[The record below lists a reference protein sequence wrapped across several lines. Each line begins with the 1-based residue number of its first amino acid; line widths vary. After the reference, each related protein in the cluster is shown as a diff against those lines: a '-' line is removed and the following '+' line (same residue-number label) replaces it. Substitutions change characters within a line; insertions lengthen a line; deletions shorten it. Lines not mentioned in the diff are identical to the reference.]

1 MFSSQ
6 IGSPANNRSPLRF
19 SAHTPFTFR
28 RHNGPLFAAT
38 PSSTPLATLSDQF
51 PTPISTPQISGTTST
66 NLQPISASN
75 AILAIQ
81 NNYIHLLRWDSDNLL
96 HPIEFFIQKYGGSK
110 FSPPPQWLTSRELL
124 RLDAT
129 DGNAYNLFSFID
141 EYGGDQT
148 NPPAQ
153 WFSAAAAPPPQ
164 SLDASHD
171 SNVQMPWGDN
181 IRAPSFLFRVAPP
194 KLNYP
199 TGSIDENVNAHFVRT
214 ALGYLRSSTFVRD
227 AIDWDSRPHP
237 FYYYA
242 PLKEFASAHGRIN
255 FVFDN
260 SKTLA
265 TLKWVQTISP
275 DFERSLR
282 LVYNFGGVL
291 SYSNIS
297 ERIYHVV
304 YGWLN
309 HSTVGGDVHL
319 LAGIDASDGVF
330 DGVTLLRVVLDSL
343 QIVRNKDVTLQ
354 AQRFSKMISTSV
366 FIMRPGGMQAYL
378 GDVDQHRIALVNIKQ
393 PLSDAEILGRII
405 TTLSG
410 KHEQIDTTF
419 REMRIAARKTG
430 VETTFAAA
438 KQQLIDC
445 FRYDVPANVKTE
457 KPPKLVPSNFTPTYG
472 ATNGDNHKR
481 KPGGQQKRPFRKRQR
496 PSFPKGSCPNCP
508 DSTTHTSKFCFKE
521 KRKEKGLSA
530 GEIWCEAHSEGVH
543 WDSECS
549 RHPGNKNIFAK
560 NRAKARVTLV
570 EAAVA
575 RQISLMVS
583 TTEDDSPN
591 PPRTAS
597 LTTLSQ
603 DQSRPPPS
611 DNAQKKFPTRRRS
624 SRSSPD

>member
-1 MFSSQ
+1 
-6 IGSPANNRSPLRF
+6 
-19 SAHTPFTFR
+19 
-28 RHNGPLFAAT
+28 
-38 PSSTPLATLSDQF
+38 
-51 PTPISTPQISGTTST
+51 
-66 NLQPISASN
+66 
-75 AILAIQ
+75 
-81 NNYIHLLRWDSDNLL
+81 
-96 HPIEFFIQKYGGSK
+96 
-110 FSPPPQWLTSRELL
+110 
-124 RLDAT
+124 
-129 DGNAYNLFSFID
+129 
-141 EYGGDQT
+141 
-148 NPPAQ
+148 
-153 WFSAAAAPPPQ
+153 
-164 SLDASHD
+164 
-171 SNVQMPWGDN
+171 
-181 IRAPSFLFRVAPP
+181 
-194 KLNYP
+194 
-199 TGSIDENVNAHFVRT
+199 
-214 ALGYLRSSTFVRD
+214 
-227 AIDWDSRPHP
+227 
-237 FYYYA
+237 
-242 PLKEFASAHGRIN
+242 
-255 FVFDN
+255 
-260 SKTLA
+260 
-265 TLKWVQTISP
+265 
-275 DFERSLR
+275 
-282 LVYNFGGVL
+282 
-291 SYSNIS
+291 
-297 ERIYHVV
+297 
-304 YGWLN
+304 
-309 HSTVGGDVHL
+309 
-319 LAGIDASDGVF
+319 
-330 DGVTLLRVVLDSL
+330 
-343 QIVRNKDVTLQ
+343 
-354 AQRFSKMISTSV
+354 
-366 FIMRPGGMQAYL
+366 MQAYL